1 MRRSRSLQDI
11 EHLLDAEAI
20 DKLCAAFGGTELYF
34 KKSYGDDDELVGLLG
49 REIADAIAAEFGGDF
64 LLLPVTLGRRAR
76 VRALLAQEPKLTNR
90 EIALKAGVHIREVY
104 RVLSD
109 MADDRQTSL
118 PL

>member
-20 DKLCAAFGGTELYF
+20 DRLCAAFGGTEIYF
-34 KKSYGDDDELVGLLG
+34 KKKYSDQDDIVILLG
-49 REIADAIAAEFGGDF
+49 RDSADAIAAEFGGDF
-64 LLLPVTLGRRAR
+64 LLLPVTLGRRAK
-76 VRALLAQEPKLTNR
+76 VRALLASEPKLTNK

-104 RVLSD
+104 RVLAEL
-109 MADDRQTSL
+109 ADDRQASL